1 MARDNFTPA
10 TKSALAR
17 NVHFRCVYPGCPL
30 VTHASTPHGDNV
42 NLGQAAH
49 ISAAAQGGPRFDD
62 ELTSA
67 QRRAYENGAWLC
79 ANHAK
84 LVDDDPLSFPC
95 ETIRG
100 WQRIMEE
107 SARAAVYGAPM
118 NANFD
123 FSEICSKLELFLKAC
138 RKATFSVYRE
148 PKYIQVSRECVTAMQ
163 ELIRQCPKDHWRP
176 VHQWHSLHP
185 ITHSIQVRAV
195 NAVRRIFHEVTDY
208 NKWYSDGYNYV
219 ILGAANTWNLT
230 PAEDIMRANQTAAIV
245 CEALLEFTEC
255 IDHLNEYAAGRRHP
269 GNIM

>member
-1 MARDNFTPA
+1 MGRDNFTSA

-17 NVHFRCVYPGCPL
+17 NVHFRCVYPGCPR
-30 VTHASTPHGDNV
+30 VTHASTPQGQNV

-49 ISAAAQGGPRFDD
+49 VSAAARGGPRFDNA
-62 ELTSA
+62 LTPE

-84 LVDDDPLSFPC
+84 LVDDDPLTFPG

-100 WQRIMEE
+100 WQRAMEE
-107 SARAAVYGAPM
+107 SARESVYGVPM

-138 RKATFSVYRE
+138 RGVVFRVCRD
-148 PKYIQVSRECVTAMQ
+148 PKFIQVPRECVVVMQ
-163 ELIRQCPKDHWRP
+163 DLIRQCPKDHWRP
-176 VHQWHSLHP
+176 VHHWHSLHP
-185 ITHSIQVRAV
+185 ITHAIQERAIS
-195 NAVRRIFHEVTDY
+195 AVRRIFYEITDY
-208 NKWYSDGYNYV
+208 NKWYCDGYTYV
-219 ILGAANTWNLT
+219 ILGAANVWSLT
-230 PAEDIMRANQTAAIV
+230 PAQEIARINKTAGIV

-255 IDHLNEYAAGRRHP
+255 IGHLNEYAAGRRHP